1 MSYGAIL
8 IMPSLLSAGR
18 TWALAEA
25 SEGKKTHVY
34 YHFHVELKQVEYST
48 QGQEEKSPLIWKQMG
63 HGRRREAC
71 PDLTE

>member
-25 SEGKKTHVY
+25 SEGKKHT
-34 YHFHVELKQVEYST
+34 FITISMTNSNKWST
-48 QGQEEKSPLIWKQMG
+48 VHKDRKKSPLSYG
-63 HGRRREAC
+63 SR
-71 PDLTE
+71 